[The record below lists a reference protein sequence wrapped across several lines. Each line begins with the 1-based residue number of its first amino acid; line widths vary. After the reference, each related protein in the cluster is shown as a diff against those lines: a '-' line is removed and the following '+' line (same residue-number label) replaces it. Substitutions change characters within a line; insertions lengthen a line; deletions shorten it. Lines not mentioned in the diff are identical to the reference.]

1 MPLKQLILHTVRHL
15 ETITAISSLIGI
27 SSKVLLSGRWQKKK
41 KNTECTTWPF
51 FTCLLKHLGSLKNWH
66 IPRLQPKDWSLLR
79 MSILYSHPNEWA
91 SAKKQALHWW
101 GKTSQFHISG
111 WRGRMGKTTLGGT
124 QKKSSSTYFLKS
136 NLKACQIA
144 WTLTCIY
151 QSKILLHCPHWNT
164 VMVNTIC
171 QLSAPTFPLL
181 R

>member
-41 KNTECTTWPF
+41 KKPECTTWPF

-91 SAKKQALHWW
+91 SAKKQTLHWW

-111 WRGRMGKTTLGGT
+111 LEGQDGKDNSWGHT
-124 QKKSSSTYFLKS
+124 K
-136 NLKACQIA
+136 
-144 WTLTCIY
+144 
-151 QSKILLHCPHWNT
+151 KILFHLFSQVKSKGLPNCLDTNMHLPKQNT
-164 VMVNTIC
+164 AS
-171 QLSAPTFPLL
+171 LPSLEHSDG
-181 R
+181 